1 MIGDPRSM
9 TETENIVLEH
19 LGHIRR
25 GVDDLREDVKEVKSR
40 LGILENQYASQSSRL
55 DRLDMRVGRIE
66 ERLELTVA

>member
-1 MIGDPRSM
+1 M

-40 LGILENQYASQSSRL
+40 LGILENQYASQSVLTDLTGVWGASRS
-55 DRLDMRVGRIE
+55 GWN
-66 ERLELTVA
+66 